1 MTILLG
7 IIYQLT
13 LSVVIPIYV
22 MVCHINLVED
32 EVKDL
37 VNKGQDSRKRQK
49 EIKFSLE
56 KGINAEYQE
65 ETIN

>member
-13 LSVVIPIYV
+13 LSE
-22 MVCHINLVED
+22 VED